1 MSATAPTPTDS
12 VHQARTP
19 KIRLEKVS
27 KIFGRHADRAL
38 ELLAQGLDKK
48 TVQERTGVVV
58 GVYDVSLE
66 IAEGEIFVIM
76 GLSGC
81 GKSTLLRL
89 INRLHEP
96 TTGKVFI
103 GEEDI
108 TAMGAHAL
116 RRLRRS
122 AFGMVFQSFALL
134 PHRNVLSNVEFG
146 LELHGVPR
154 PTRRERAQ
162 QAIETVGLSGYEHKY
177 PDELS
182 GGMQQRVGLARAL
195 AVDPQ
200 ILLMDEAFSAL
211 DPLIRGQLQDDLI
224 EIQERVGT
232 TVVFVS
238 HDLDEAI
245 KIGTRIA
252 ILRDGRLV
260 QVGTPQEILAAPAD
274 DYVSAFVRG
283 ADRTK
288 VLTAADVM
296 LPLHTFAHLR
306 DSPRALLRKMQ
317 HSGFSGL
324 IVLDNQRHPLGYV
337 ELRQVIE
344 MRDQA
349 RLERS
354 ALRPLP
360 CAAPEEPLSELIRR
374 SNVEGSPMVVC
385 DAKGRVIGV
394 IDKTTLLA
402 ALAQQGETDESAA
415 ATSEQTAE
423 QPACA
428 EPTPNESAQKPPSGE
443 SRVSMEREDKS

>member
-182 GGMQQRVGLARAL
+182 GGM
-195 AVDPQ
+195 
-200 ILLMDEAFSAL
+200 
-211 DPLIRGQLQDDLI
+211 
-224 EIQERVGT
+224 
-232 TVVFVS
+232 
-238 HDLDEAI
+238 
-245 KIGTRIA
+245 
-252 ILRDGRLV
+252 
-260 QVGTPQEILAAPAD
+260 
-274 DYVSAFVRG
+274 
-283 ADRTK
+283 
-288 VLTAADVM
+288 
-296 LPLHTFAHLR
+296 
-306 DSPRALLRKMQ
+306 
-317 HSGFSGL
+317 
-324 IVLDNQRHPLGYV
+324 
-337 ELRQVIE
+337 
-344 MRDQA
+344 
-349 RLERS
+349 
-354 ALRPLP
+354 
-360 CAAPEEPLSELIRR
+360 
-374 SNVEGSPMVVC
+374 
-385 DAKGRVIGV
+385 
-394 IDKTTLLA
+394 
-402 ALAQQGETDESAA
+402 
-415 ATSEQTAE
+415 
-423 QPACA
+423 
-428 EPTPNESAQKPPSGE
+428 
-443 SRVSMEREDKS
+443 

>member
-1 MSATAPTPTDS
+1 MSSEAPMPTDS
-12 VHQARTP
+12 SHQALAP

-108 TAMGAHAL
+108 TAMGAREL
-116 RRLRRS
+116 RRLRRN

-146 LELHGVPR
+146 LELHGVAR
-154 PTRRERAQ
+154 QARRERAQ

-224 EIQERVGT
+224 EIQERMGT

-344 MRDQA
+344 MRDQT
-349 RLERS
+349 RLEGS

-360 CAAPEEPLSELIRR
+360 CATPEEPLSELIRR

-385 DAKGRVIGV
+385 DTKGRAIGV

-402 ALAQQGETDESAA
+402 ALAQQGETDESTA
-415 ATSEQTAE
+415 ATGEQTAE

-428 EPTPNESAQKPPSGE
+428 PPTPPASERKPSSEESQVP
-443 SRVSMEREDKS
+443 VEREDKS